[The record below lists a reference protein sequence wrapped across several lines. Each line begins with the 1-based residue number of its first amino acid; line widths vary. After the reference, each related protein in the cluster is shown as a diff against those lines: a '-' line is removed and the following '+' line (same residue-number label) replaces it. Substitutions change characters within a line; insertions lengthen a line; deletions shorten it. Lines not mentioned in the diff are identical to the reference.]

1 MKMPFSNVS
10 EDVAIVSNSSV
21 QVLPNKLQMPTS
33 YLDVVLGQ
41 KPTEQN
47 LCVRPPASALY
58 RTEPGRRESFNLTLI
73 SVNAPQSH
81 VRTREI

>member
-41 KPTEQN
+41 KPMEKN
-47 LCVRPPASALY
+47 LCVRPLASAL
-58 RTEPGRRESFNLTLI
+58 
-73 SVNAPQSH
+73 
-81 VRTREI
+81 